1 MKTCS
6 LCSGKGE
13 ISGKK
18 CDVCNGTGEVEQCLL
33 CGSPIPSNLRIKA
46 CKRCEQSHKIVLELD
61 PLADYQDLILGRA
74 YLGRVKKIID
84 IGYLVALNTQVVGLI
99 RRRDAKNEYK
109 INQEVIVKAKSLNL
123 NERKLDLIPLKLE
136 SYSLIPLK
144 KEVPLWKI
152 AEIDES
158 IIGEGVKIRGI
169 VAKVQHTSKAK
180 IFTVYDDTGAI
191 ECVAFVTGKT
201 YSGVDVDS
209 VVEIRGEVVFRLDR
223 IQIEV
228 RDLEKLFGAAQIAVK
243 QAVEQSIEERAKPED
258 LPFYVESPVL
268 ERLKPKLLALAGELR
283 KAVIKGI
290 PILIRHHADCDGFIA
305 GVAVE
310 QALVPLL
317 REYSPDREAEWHLFK
332 RSPSRAPF
340 YEMEDVVKDL
350 NYAHED
356 MRRFGSPMPLV
367 LIMDNG
373 STRED
378 IPAISK
384 FKVYGSKVFVVDH
397 HYPGEIEDGRAEVDS
412 LVDVHIN
419 PYLEG
424 GDYSITAGCLGVE
437 LAKLINPEVSEKLSH
452 LPGIACMADR
462 VEGMEAEQ
470 YIKLAEEKGYTKETM
485 LKIAECIDFEAFY
498 LRFLDG
504 KTLIED
510 LLGLGRLDRQRR
522 LLEVIGSEAERL
534 RKKALASATANY
546 KSVKLK
552 NGIVLNTLDIEQ
564 FSTRFEYPPPGKLTG
579 MLHDLKAQEAERVV
593 TIGYGRDFA
602 ILRATTEVQRL
613 GLNLNK
619 IVEDLQKELP
629 MAGIEGGGHEVAGSV
644 KFVEGYRKGVLEKLA
659 EKIAR
664 LG

>member
-6 LCSGKGE
+6 LCSGRGE
-13 ISGKK
+13 VSGKK
-18 CDVCNGTGEVEQCLL
+18 CEVCNGTGEVDQCLL
-33 CGSPIPSNLRIKA
+33 CGSPIPSSLRVKV
-46 CKRCEQSHKIVLELD
+46 CRKCEGSHKIVLELD

-84 IGYLVALNTQVVGLI
+84 IGYLVALNPQVVGLI
-99 RRRDAKNEYK
+99 RRRDAKKDYRINE
-109 INQEVIVKAKSLNL
+109 EVIVKAKSLNL
-123 NERKLDLIPLKLE
+123 NQRKLDLLPLELE

-152 AEIDES
+152 GDIDES
-158 IIGEGVKIRGI
+158 IIGEGVKVRGI
-169 VAKVQHTSKAK
+169 VARVQHTSGPTV
-180 IFTVYDDTGAI
+180 FTVYDESGAI
-191 ECVAFVTGKT
+191 ECVAFAKGRAYPK
-201 YSGVDVDS
+201 VDVES
-209 VVEIRGEVVFRLDR
+209 VVEVRGEVVFRLDR
-223 IQIEV
+223 VQIEV
-228 RDLEKLFGAAQIAVK
+228 RDLEKLFGAAQISVRE
-243 QAVEQSIEERAKPED
+243 AVERSIEERAKPAD
-258 LPFYVESPVL
+258 VPFYIQSEVL
-268 ERLKPKLLALAGELR
+268 EKLKPKLLALAGELR

-310 QALVPLL
+310 QALLPLL
-317 REYSPDREAEWHLFK
+317 REQSPDKEAEWHLFR

-356 MRRFGSPMPLV
+356 MRRFGSAMPVV

-397 HYPGEIEDGRAEVDS
+397 HYPGEIKDGRVEVDE

-437 LAKLINPEVSEKLSH
+437 LAKFINPEVEEKLRH
-452 LPGIACMADR
+452 LPGIACIADR
-462 VEGMEAEQ
+462 VEGREAEQ
-470 YIKLAEEKGYTKETM
+470 YIKLAEERGYTQETM
-485 LKIAECIDFEAFY
+485 RKIAECIDFEAFY

-504 KTLIED
+504 KTIVED
-510 LLGLGRLDRQRR
+510 LLGLGRLDRQRS
-522 LLEVIGSEAERL
+522 LLEVIGREAERL
-534 RKKALASATANY
+534 REKALRAAAGNSKSA
-546 KSVKLK
+546 KLK
-552 NGIVLNTLDIEQ
+552 NGILLTTLDIEQ
-564 FSTRFEYPPPGKLTG
+564 FSPRFEYPPPGKLTG
-579 MLHDLKAQEAERVV
+579 MLHDLKAQEAEKAV

-602 ILRATTEVQRL
+602 ILRATSEVQKM
-613 GLNLNK
+613 GLNLNR
-619 IVEDLQKELP
+619 IVEELQKELP
-629 MAGIEGGGHEVAGSV
+629 AAGVDGGGHEVAGSI
-644 KFVEGYRKGVLEKLA
+644 KFVEGYRKAVLERLA
-659 EKIAR
+659 ERIAR